1 MEDLSVYAD
10 MSVQQQPKQQQ
21 QSDLPVSQP
30 VENVPIFALHPK
42 GAFYVPM
49 SVELSL
55 IRALFNPA
63 SSTSSEN
70 AQPLLHPVTISVNF
84 CHPLRVLTVGS
95 ATSVAVNNETIHHH
109 SSVIQPPVRLSR
121 PELLLPGLIP
131 APSIVHHQQ
140 RHHQQYEMDPVG
152 FPSTDDSR
160 LRGREHVRSSLVR
173 HHDELKMFRPPQ
185 RDNEGCY
192 TNGIENR
199 RSGEYAVI
207 RTSREHGN
215 RSPAVITS
223 ATATHSSRW
232 SHLMAKRTHTP

>member
-1 MEDLSVYAD
+1 MT
-10 MSVQQQPKQQQ
+10 VQQQPKLQ
-21 QSDLPVSQP
+21 QSDLSLSQP

-49 SVELSL
+49 SVELPL

-84 CHPLRVLTVGS
+84 CHPLRVLTAGS
-95 ATSVAVNNETIHHH
+95 AATATVNNDTTSIHHH
-109 SSVIQPPVRLSR
+109 SSVIQQPVRLTR

-131 APSIVHHQQ
+131 APTIVHHQ

-152 FPSTDDSR
+152 FPPTCADDSR
-160 LRGREHVRSSLVR
+160 LRGREHARSSLIR
-173 HHDELKMFRPPQ
+173 HHEELKMFRTPQ
-185 RDNEGCY
+185 RDNEGGY
-192 TNGIENR
+192 PNGTENR
-199 RSGEYAVI
+199 RSAEYAVI
-207 RTSREHGN
+207 RAREHGT

-223 ATATHSSRW
+223 ANATHSSRW